1 MAELT
6 ASTEQG
12 ASAKEIL
19 IEACRRNNVELL
31 QETLEGK
38 SEKEAADLL
47 NNTTTVMGNH
57 LYHEAA
63 AMGNCMPPDPSH
75 PTHPWHPLS

>member
-1 MAELT
+1 M
-6 ASTEQG
+6 
-12 ASAKEIL
+12 
-19 IEACRRNNVELL
+19 

-38 SEKEAADLL
+38 SEAEIADLL

-63 AMGNCMPPDPSH
+63 AQGNCMLSHLSNLGPSAL
-75 PTHPWHPLS
+75 TADERAAKKI

>member
-1 MAELT
+1 M
-6 ASTEQG
+6 
-12 ASAKEIL
+12 
-19 IEACRRNNVELL
+19 

-38 SEKEAADLL
+38 SEKEIADLL

-63 AMGNCMPPDPSH
+63 AQGNCTPCPS
-75 PTHPWHPLS
+75 PSRVPLP

>member
-1 MAELT
+1 M
-6 ASTEQG
+6 
-12 ASAKEIL
+12 
-19 IEACRRNNVELL
+19 

-47 NNTTTVMGNH
+47 NNTKTVMGNH

-63 AMGNCMPPDPSH
+63 ARGNCALCFPPFPLCSPS
-75 PTHPWHPLS
+75 

>member
-1 MAELT
+1 M
-6 ASTEQG
+6 
-12 ASAKEIL
+12 
-19 IEACRRNNVELL
+19 

-38 SEKEAADLL
+38 SEKEVADLL

-63 AMGNCMPPDPSH
+63 ARGNCTLCPVPPFRPPSRTATG
-75 PTHPWHPLS
+75 PVPSAPMPLSWKLITNPLLSCR